1 MRRLRIC
8 SLFCTILFFFSTFSA
23 WGAQGKVRSVS
34 EGANWEEEAVET
46 AAALTEEELEKK
58 LFCSSAILMEQ
69 STGKVLYEMN
79 ADTQMPPASITKI
92 MTMLL
97 LMERLDSGEISLTDT
112 VTAQEH
118 ACSMG
123 GSQIW
128 LEPGEQMTVDE
139 LLRATA
145 IQSANDAAVALA
157 EHIGGSEDGFVIMMN
172 EKAAALGMNN
182 TVFKNASG
190 LDEEGH
196 LTTARDIALMSKALL
211 SYPKIIEYSTVWMDT
226 LRNGETGLTNTNK
239 LIKSY
244 KGITGLKTGTTDG
257 AGSCLS
263 ATAERDGMGLIAVVM
278 GCPTSDERFS
288 SARALLDYGFSHW
301 QRVVPDSIADQLL
314 PVPVEDGVDEQ
325 VDVEE
330 GERPSIILSK
340 GGSAIESKLTLSE
353 SLPAPVEAG
362 TEAGIVELYLD
373 GEKVGSYPIVA
384 KEAVEEMTFS
394 KALSLLFESLIQLS

>member
-278 GCPTSDERFS
+278 GCPTS
-288 SARALLDYGFSHW
+288 ARALLDYGFSHW